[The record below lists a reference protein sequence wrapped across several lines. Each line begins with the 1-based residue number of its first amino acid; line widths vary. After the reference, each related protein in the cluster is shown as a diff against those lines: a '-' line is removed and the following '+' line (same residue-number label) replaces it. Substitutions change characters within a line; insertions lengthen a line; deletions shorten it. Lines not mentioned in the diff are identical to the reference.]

1 MQIRKATP
9 NDIYNLAVL
18 KQQVWIATY
27 AEEGIRTELSKYVLS
42 EFTIENIRK
51 TIQDTSRVMLIAETG
66 SHLVGC
72 IEIALNEKSPVKL
85 EVDYPEIA
93 VLYVLERFKGKGAGK
108 MLLEKAI
115 QNIKNLGHNAVWLT
129 VYYKNHKAL
138 EFYLRNGFKSIGSTY
153 FVMDGNRY
161 KNDVMLKQL
170 C

>member
-1 MQIRKATP
+1 
-9 NDIYNLAVL
+9 
-18 KQQVWIATY
+18 
-27 AEEGIRTELSKYVLS
+27 VLS

-85 EVDYPEIA
+85 EVDCPEIA

-129 VYYKNHKAL
+129 VYHKNLSAL
-138 EFYLRNGFKSIGSTY
+138 EFYRKNQFRTVGSTN
-153 FVMDGNRY
+153 FVMDGNKY
-161 KNDVMLKQL
+161 ENFVMIKQFS
-170 C
+170 